1 MANITKQ
8 ALIQEI
14 AKSTGFVR
22 NDIKTVIEQFLDL
35 LAEKLIEGNTIEIRG
50 FGTFACKP
58 RKARPARN
66 PRTGETVLIEERMV
80 PSFKFSNDIKDK
92 INSLEAI
99 VEGVNAKL
107 ESEGSDVMI
116 AVQSQESP
124 TDTESKSSL
133 AVHIA
138 ENLMPRLSSRHLLYS
153 SGSGLENSRGESLS
167 YCFFTKV
174 PPLLLRSGSATRPCR
189 ASGPAPPGRWLRASV
204 FLRGSRR
211 RRTCDAPGGT
221 VLRR

>member
-92 INSLEAI
+92 INSLEAL

-107 ESEGSDVMI
+107 EAEDRDVMI
-116 AVQSQESP
+116 SAQPQE
-124 TDTESKSSL
+124 
-133 AVHIA
+133 IQA
-138 ENLMPRLSSRHLLYS
+138 E
-153 SGSGLENSRGESLS
+153 EE
-167 YCFFTKV
+167 
-174 PPLLLRSGSATRPCR
+174 A
-189 ASGPAPPGRWLRASV
+189 
-204 FLRGSRR
+204 
-211 RRTCDAPGGT
+211 
-221 VLRR
+221 

>member
-22 NDIKTVIEQFLDL
+22 NDIKTVSEQFLDL
-35 LAEKLIEGNTIEIRG
+35 LGEKLIEGNTIEIRG
-50 FGTFACKP
+50 FGTFSCKP

-92 INSLEAI
+92 INSLEAL

-107 ESEGSDVMI
+107 EAEDRDVMI
-116 AVQSQESP
+116 SAQPQE
-124 TDTESKSSL
+124 
-133 AVHIA
+133 IQA
-138 ENLMPRLSSRHLLYS
+138 E
-153 SGSGLENSRGESLS
+153 EE
-167 YCFFTKV
+167 
-174 PPLLLRSGSATRPCR
+174 A
-189 ASGPAPPGRWLRASV
+189 
-204 FLRGSRR
+204 
-211 RRTCDAPGGT
+211 
-221 VLRR
+221 

>member
-66 PRTGETVLIEERMV
+66 PRTGETVMIEERMV

-116 AVQSQESP
+116 AVQSQETP
-124 TDTESKSSL
+124 TDSESK
-133 AVHIA
+133 
-138 ENLMPRLSSRHLLYS
+138 
-153 SGSGLENSRGESLS
+153 
-167 YCFFTKV
+167 
-174 PPLLLRSGSATRPCR
+174 
-189 ASGPAPPGRWLRASV
+189 
-204 FLRGSRR
+204 
-211 RRTCDAPGGT
+211 
-221 VLRR
+221 

>member
-66 PRTGETVLIEERMV
+66 PRTGETVMIEERMV

-107 ESEGSDVMI
+107 ESEGCDVMI
-116 AVQSQESP
+116 AVQSQETP
-124 TDTESKSSL
+124 TDTESK
-133 AVHIA
+133 
-138 ENLMPRLSSRHLLYS
+138 
-153 SGSGLENSRGESLS
+153 
-167 YCFFTKV
+167 
-174 PPLLLRSGSATRPCR
+174 
-189 ASGPAPPGRWLRASV
+189 
-204 FLRGSRR
+204 
-211 RRTCDAPGGT
+211 
-221 VLRR
+221 

>member
-35 LAEKLIEGNTIEIRG
+35 LGEKLIEGNPIEIRG

-92 INSLEAI
+92 INSIEAL
-99 VEGVNAKL
+99 VEGANAKL
-107 ESEGSDVMI
+107 ESEETQVSDATSSSVM
-116 AVQSQESP
+116 
-124 TDTESKSSL
+124 
-133 AVHIA
+133 
-138 ENLMPRLSSRHLLYS
+138 
-153 SGSGLENSRGESLS
+153 
-167 YCFFTKV
+167 
-174 PPLLLRSGSATRPCR
+174 
-189 ASGPAPPGRWLRASV
+189 
-204 FLRGSRR
+204 
-211 RRTCDAPGGT
+211 
-221 VLRR
+221 

>member
-35 LAEKLIEGNTIEIRG
+35 LGEKLIEGNTIEIRG
-50 FGTFACKP
+50 FGTFSCKP

-92 INSLEAI
+92 INSLEGI
-99 VEGVNAKL
+99 L
-107 ESEGSDVMI
+107 
-116 AVQSQESP
+116 
-124 TDTESKSSL
+124 
-133 AVHIA
+133 
-138 ENLMPRLSSRHLLYS
+138 
-153 SGSGLENSRGESLS
+153 GESVAKPEE
-167 YCFFTKV
+167 TEAKIEI
-174 PPLLLRSGSATRPCR
+174 
-189 ASGPAPPGRWLRASV
+189 
-204 FLRGSRR
+204 
-211 RRTCDAPGGT
+211 
-221 VLRR
+221 

>member
-8 ALIQEI
+8 SLIQEI

-66 PRTGETVLIEERMV
+66 PRTGETVMIEERMV

-107 ESEGSDVMI
+107 ESEGCDVMI
-116 AVQSQESP
+116 AVQSQETP
-124 TDTESKSSL
+124 TDTESK
-133 AVHIA
+133 
-138 ENLMPRLSSRHLLYS
+138 
-153 SGSGLENSRGESLS
+153 
-167 YCFFTKV
+167 
-174 PPLLLRSGSATRPCR
+174 
-189 ASGPAPPGRWLRASV
+189 
-204 FLRGSRR
+204 
-211 RRTCDAPGGT
+211 
-221 VLRR
+221 

>member
-35 LAEKLIEGNTIEIRG
+35 LGEKLIEGNTIEIRG
-50 FGTFACKP
+50 FGTFSCKP

-92 INSLEAI
+92 INSLEALL
-99 VEGVNAKL
+99 EGVNAKL
-107 ESEGSDVMI
+107 EAEDRDVMI
-116 AVQSQESP
+116 SAKPQE
-124 TDTESKSSL
+124 
-133 AVHIA
+133 IQA
-138 ENLMPRLSSRHLLYS
+138 E
-153 SGSGLENSRGESLS
+153 EE
-167 YCFFTKV
+167 
-174 PPLLLRSGSATRPCR
+174 A
-189 ASGPAPPGRWLRASV
+189 
-204 FLRGSRR
+204 
-211 RRTCDAPGGT
+211 
-221 VLRR
+221 

>member
-116 AVQSQESP
+116 AVQSQKSP
-124 TDTESKSSL
+124 TDTESK
-133 AVHIA
+133 
-138 ENLMPRLSSRHLLYS
+138 
-153 SGSGLENSRGESLS
+153 
-167 YCFFTKV
+167 
-174 PPLLLRSGSATRPCR
+174 
-189 ASGPAPPGRWLRASV
+189 
-204 FLRGSRR
+204 
-211 RRTCDAPGGT
+211 
-221 VLRR
+221 

>member
-35 LAEKLIEGNTIEIRG
+35 LGEKLIEGNTSEIRG

-92 INSLEAI
+92 INSLEAL

-107 ESEGSDVMI
+107 EAEDRDVMI
-116 AVQSQESP
+116 SAKPQE
-124 TDTESKSSL
+124 
-133 AVHIA
+133 IQA
-138 ENLMPRLSSRHLLYS
+138 E
-153 SGSGLENSRGESLS
+153 EE
-167 YCFFTKV
+167 
-174 PPLLLRSGSATRPCR
+174 A
-189 ASGPAPPGRWLRASV
+189 
-204 FLRGSRR
+204 
-211 RRTCDAPGGT
+211 
-221 VLRR
+221 